1 MAARSSAATL
11 GAWNFASANSTTRPG
26 ERDGAQATRAP
37 SGSTTSALGS
47 HWAEFAGNRQ
57 LTELLLDLRERLG
70 HADPRRALRQF
81 HPPGLA

>member
-1 MAARSSAATL
+1 MELRMCQLDYAGGR
-11 GAWNFASANSTTRPG
+11 TRRCPG
-26 ERDGAQATRAP
+26 DTCPFWVDDECAV
-37 SGSTTSALGS
+37 GS

-70 HADPRRALRQF
+70 RTDPGRALRQF